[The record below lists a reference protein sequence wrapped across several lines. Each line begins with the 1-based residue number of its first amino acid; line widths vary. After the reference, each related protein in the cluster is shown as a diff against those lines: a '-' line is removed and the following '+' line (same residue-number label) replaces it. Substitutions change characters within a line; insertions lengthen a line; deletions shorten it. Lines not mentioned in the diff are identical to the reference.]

1 MKQKQEELNQELQ
14 NEIKDLKA
22 QNLSLVSQSQCFSD
36 VDDGDA
42 DVSTQMA
49 MAISTLNIE
58 LQKRMQDHKK

>member
-1 MKQKQEELNQELQ
+1 
-14 NEIKDLKA
+14 
-22 QNLSLVSQSQCFSD
+22 VSQSQCFSD